1 MKKSEGA
8 DMKRTYLALIPF
20 LLIIL
25 LACEFAGFNID
36 LFGNGGGGGDSGGSS
51 GSSGAAVEAG
61 VDSPGNNATV
71 PMGPVEVAY
80 HASSADGIA
89 MVELS
94 IDGAVVSSI
103 PAPTSNEK
111 VMALKYAWTPANA
124 GSHTIRVRAQSN
136 GGDWSDYY
144 GVMVTVQASQ
154 PAPQAQQPPAQV
166 QPQQPQPQPQ
176 APTNTPEPTPTPK
189 DMQVYDVKFDKEI
202 FYYGGG
208 GCNREITVSAKVTQP
223 EKAYAV
229 ILFTRFWDKEGGGL
243 SKWDSGRA
251 MSRKSE
257 GEYSVTLFSEKIPN
271 YNQFEF
277 SIMYVQIKVQDK
289 SGNILAGTDVI
300 KEVTLQVCQ

>member
-1 MKKSEGA
+1 
-8 DMKRTYLALIPF
+8 MKRAYIAIIPV

-25 LACEFAGFNID
+25 LACEVAGFNID
-36 LFGNGGGGGDSGGSS
+36 LFGSGGSS
-51 GSSGAAVEAG
+51 GAPVEAG

-71 PMGPVEVAY
+71 PMGPVEIAY
-80 HASSADGIA
+80 HASSTDGISL
-89 MVELS
+89 VELS
-94 IDGAVVSSI
+94 IDGAVVASI

-111 VMALKYAWTPANA
+111 VMALKYAWTPAAA

-136 GGDWSDYY
+136 AGDWSEYY
-144 GVMVTVQASQ
+144 GVMVTVEASQ
-154 PAPQAQQPPAQV
+154 QAQQPPAQE
-166 QPQQPQPQPQ
+166 QPQQPQPQ

-189 DMQVYDVKFDKEI
+189 DMQVYDVKFDKDI

-229 ILFTRFWDKEGGGL
+229 IMFTRFWDKEGGGL

-251 MSRKSE
+251 MSKKAE

-277 SIMYVQIKVQDK
+277 AVMYVQIKVQDK

>member
-1 MKKSEGA
+1 
-8 DMKRTYLALIPF
+8 MKRAYIATIPV

-25 LACEFAGFNID
+25 LACEVAGFNID
-36 LFGNGGGGGDSGGSS
+36 LFGSGGSS
-51 GSSGAAVEAG
+51 GAPVEAG

-71 PMGPVEVAY
+71 PMGPVEIAY
-80 HASSADGIA
+80 HASSTDGISL
-89 MVELS
+89 VELS
-94 IDGAVVSSI
+94 IDGAVVASI

-111 VMALKYAWTPANA
+111 VMALKYAWTPAAA

-136 GGDWSDYY
+136 AGDWSEYY
-144 GVMVTVQASQ
+144 GVMVTVEASQ
-154 PAPQAQQPPAQV
+154 QAQQPPAQE
-166 QPQQPQPQPQ
+166 QPQQPQPQ

-189 DMQVYDVKFDKEI
+189 DMQVYDVKFDKDI

-208 GCNREITVSAKVTQP
+208 GCNREITISAKVTQP

-229 ILFTRFWDKEGGGL
+229 IMFTRFWDKEGGGL

-251 MSRKSE
+251 MSKKAE

-277 SIMYVQIKVQDK
+277 AVMYVQIKVQDK